1 MGENKKNASG
11 DIKFKARHWSWG
23 KIRKGKVIKNM
34 MYDNNVMTLIPKPG
48 ESAS

>member
-1 MGENKKNASG
+1 MGKTLKNTSG
-11 DIKFKARHWSWG
+11 DVEFKARHWSWR
-23 KIRKGKVIKNM
+23 KIGKGKVIKNM